1 VGQWELET
9 LSYTASASD
18 AGKAIT
24 FEIFDDSGGN
34 NQIVNYDIVSTPEP
48 TSLILL
54 GTGLLFIG
62 AAKFRKRTV
71 RS

>member
-1 VGQWELET
+1 L
-9 LSYTASASD
+9 LSYTAT
-18 AGKAIT
+18 AGDNGKSIG
-24 FEIFDDSGGN
+24 FEIFNAGGGN
-34 NQIVNYDIVSTPEP
+34 NEIVNYDIVSTPEP

-62 AAKFRKRTV
+62 AAKFRKKTV